1 MVIIINKTVLFN
13 GESARFSIFDLL
25 APAESC
31 PQRIAIKIN
40 RVTVVRDGERSQTL
54 CEKEKNSQQDFCCL
68 FHSLSLTML
77 RLQGML
83 KYSFELFN

>member
-1 MVIIINKTVLFN
+1 MFGVSEREQKLPMVIIINKTVLFN

-54 CEKEKNSQQDFCCL
+54 CEKEKTVNKISVACFTR
-68 FHSLSLTML
+68 FH
-77 RLQGML
+77 
-83 KYSFELFN
+83 